1 MPIDWTTRERALSL
15 AYLFEATY
23 HDENGVERMVHW
35 CGPKGRV
42 GSGLTVPVPSYPG
55 QGVAD
60 TCVWEA
66 RIGRASMDL
75 TMGNIDQFI
84 GAISDLTFNVDISGG
99 PQSSVPAAGDLRR
112 DIVFGRWKGRECR
125 LWLLDLDTGD
135 TQVMGRGT
143 LDRNPSSINANTFQL
158 VMDINPLF
166 PPTLDWPQGAI
177 PTDIDDVF
185 TYPNTGGTHNY
196 APTQYM
202 LNPDHIGKF
211 LGLNF
216 GNGSVISDD
225 YVWRELIPF
234 GRHPISLSETYV
246 FCWVSPQR
254 NCYVSEVFYE
264 NTAGENTPLELLAHS
279 IETIEF
285 LDPTM
290 GPAGTCVR
298 IRVPSTSAFSF
309 VWWSPAG
316 GAKSRAFAR
325 VKGTYVGQHSSY
337 ETDTSGN
344 YPVSVYA
351 DTGVTRA
358 AVWEVIEDAISR
370 PDMLNLPDALGT
382 TAIADF
388 RASIPTVVDPSEYAN
403 LACVVPLDPSDDP
416 LSAREA
422 FGTLAQFF
430 PFDFAQRYDP
440 IADDWRVYP
449 MWRSSFDTTP
459 AYRFGVE
466 DMSRTD
472 PPAVSQYDNADGKYA
487 NRVFVDTPPHYG
499 HPTVASTTAT
509 SGGEDNIS
517 PVLVERYQH
526 SDTAEQGP
534 TKENSVV
541 TSSIKAEHWL
551 HYGAKGNSSAA
562 WSLGEE
568 RSQPQR
574 TVQATHGV
582 RSFRV
587 EMGDAI
593 QYDMVGINS
602 DVGMVRKMRYDF
614 DLQQVQI
621 TSYHIDHS
629 TERSKIRGDNVS
641 DNSQR
646 GEVPDVE

>member
-35 CGPKGRV
+35 CGPKARV
-42 GSGLTVPVPSYPG
+42 GSGLSVPVPSYPG
-55 QGVAD
+55 NERPMS
-60 TCVWEA
+60 CVWEA
-66 RIGRASMDL
+66 RLTRASMDM

-84 GAISDLTFNVDISGG
+84 GAISDLSFNVDISGG
-99 PQSSVPAAGDLRR
+99 SQASVPVPGDLRR
-112 DIVFGRWKGRECR
+112 DIVFGRWTNKECR
-125 LWLLDLDTGD
+125 LWILDLETGD
-135 TQVMGRGT
+135 TQVMGKGT
-143 LDRNPSSINANTFQL
+143 LGRNPSSINANTFQL

-166 PPTLDWPQGAI
+166 PATLDWPQGAI
-177 PTDIDDVF
+177 PTDVDEVF
-185 TYPNTGGTHNY
+185 TYPNSSGTHNY

-202 LNPDHIGKF
+202 LNPDHAGKF

-216 GNGSVISDD
+216 GNGSVIDDD
-225 YVWRELIPF
+225 YVWKELIPF
-234 GRHPISLSETYV
+234 GRHPISSSETYV

-264 NTAGENTPLELLAHS
+264 NTNGENVPLEVLSHS

-298 IRVPSTSAFSF
+298 VRLPSTSSFNF
-309 VWWSPAG
+309 VWYSPAG
-316 GAKSRAFAR
+316 GAKSRMFAR

-337 ETDTSGN
+337 KTDTNGSH
-344 YPVSVYA
+344 PVSLYS
-351 DTGVTRA
+351 DTGTTRS
-358 AVWEVIEDAISR
+358 AVWEVIEDVVSKS
-370 PDMLNLPDALGT
+370 DMLNKPDALGT
-382 TAIADF
+382 NAIAQF
-388 RASIPTVVDPSEYAN
+388 KASAPTVIDPNEFAN
-403 LACVVPLDPSDDP
+403 LACVVPLDPSDNP
-416 LSAREA
+416 IPAREA
-422 FGTLAQFF
+422 LGTMAQFF

-440 IADDWRVYP
+440 ISDDWRVYP
-449 MWRSSFDTTP
+449 LWRSSFNTP
-459 AYRFGVE
+459 PSYIFGVE

-472 PPAVSQYDNADGKYA
+472 APAVAQYDNADGKYA
-487 NRVFVDTPPHYG
+487 NRVFVDVPRHYG
-499 HPTVASTTAT
+499 HPTVASTAAT
-509 SGGEDNIS
+509 SGGENNIS
-517 PVLVERYQH
+517 PIIENRYQH

-534 TKENSVV
+534 TREGAVV
-541 TSSIKAEHWL
+541 TATVKPEHWL
-551 HYGAKGNSSAA
+551 HYGSKGNSSAS
-562 WSLGEE
+562 WSIGEE

-602 DVGMVRKMRYDF
+602 DVGMVRKMRYDL

-629 TERSKIRGDNVS
+629 TERSKPRENNVYYNRRRGTP
-641 DNSQR
+641 
-646 GEVPDVE
+646 PDVE